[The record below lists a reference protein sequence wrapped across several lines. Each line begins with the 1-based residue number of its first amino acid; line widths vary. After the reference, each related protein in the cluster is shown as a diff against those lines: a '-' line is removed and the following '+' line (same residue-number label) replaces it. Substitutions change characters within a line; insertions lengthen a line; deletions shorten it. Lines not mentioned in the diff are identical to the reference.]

1 MRVNSGIKSLRRV
14 PLFKTLADSELDE
27 IEKLCSWRSYH
38 AGEEILAYLDSGDD
52 VYFII
57 AGKGKVIIYSAQGR
71 AVGFRDIVPGDIFG
85 EYAAIDGGSRSA
97 SIEAD
102 AACTVAI
109 MSSHDFNSLISTN
122 PSVSRMLIQHL
133 TRQLRAMTQRVFEFS
148 TLAVNNR
155 IQAELLRLAREGATD
170 GSSPEGTRYITPRP
184 THAEIAA
191 RVSTHREAVTRHL
204 SKLTKTGL
212 IERKGR
218 SLIVK
223 DVERL
228 DRMVRNATGE

>member
-1 MRVNSGIKSLRRV
+1 MRVNRGIKSLRRV
-14 PLFKTLADSELDE
+14 PLFKTLAAGELDE
-27 IEKLCSWRSYH
+27 IEKLCSWRSYN
-38 AGEEILAYLDSGDD
+38 AGEEILAYLDSSDD

-57 AGKGKVIIYSAQGR
+57 AGKAKVIIYSAQGR
-71 AVGFRDIVPGDIFG
+71 AVGFRDVVPGDIFG

-102 AACTVAI
+102 AHCTVAV
-109 MSSHDFNSLISTN
+109 MSSHDFNNLIAIN
-122 PSVSRMLIQHL
+122 PSVSRKLVQHL
-133 TRQLRAMTQRVFEFS
+133 TRQLRALTQRVFEFS

-155 IQAELLRLAREGATD
+155 IQAELLRLAREGSAD
-170 GSSPEGTRYITPRP
+170 SSNEEGARTISPAP

-204 SKLTKTGL
+204 SSLTKAGL

-228 DRMVRNATGE
+228 ERMVRNASGE